1 MMACLFFLYQNEQ
14 LAMKNAISAMP
25 QMTQMQKAEMEWH
38 NKYQRVDSGEDPL
51 LNLKLS
57 LF

>member
-25 QMTQMQKAEMEWH
+25 QMTDMQKAERDWH
-38 NKYQRVDSGEDPL
+38 NKYQRMDD
-51 LNLKLS
+51 
-57 LF
+57 